1 MICEEDLH
9 TFVEQHC
16 KDNTINSAIA
26 TFIAIIFAYLQYFLQ
41 MTDAERLKSVI
52 EFVGISSN
60 AFSQEVGYKRSEA
73 IYKVLRGEYPINH
86 KLALNVVT
94 RYPNISLKWLLNGDG
109 EMLTSGQDAIR
120 PYKAYKY
127 LEAHNLIKEPEE
139 FYQKSGINEREF
151 KLLED
156 GTHPDPVGAAL
167 KIAKAY
173 PEVEFLFTSKPGE
186 HNKKGKSKVI
196 PYYDIEVSAGPISFY
211 QDYPE
216 LPHTCMELPFVS
228 DVDLAMPVYGDSMY
242 PKIKNGD
249 IVLLKKITDHNV
261 IMYGEVY
268 LVITND
274 YRTLKYVRKHPEDDK
289 VLLVSEND
297 RFDPVAIK
305 KDAILHMF
313 LYKGK
318 FEKSQI

>member
-16 KDNTINSAIA
+16 KDRAL
-26 TFIAIIFAYLQYFLQ
+26 FYYLQIKLELFSIYFHFAL
-41 MTDAERLKSVI
+41 MTVKDRILKFLEI
-52 EFVGISSN
+52 KGITQKAFEQRCGLSN
-60 AFSQEVGYKRSEA
+60 GYVNNIRVS
-73 IYKVLRGEYPINH
+73 ISDKVLQKIVLSFPELNPVWLRMGE
-86 KLALNVVT
+86 
-94 RYPNISLKWLLNGDG
+94 G
-109 EMLTSGQDAIR
+109 EILTSGQDAVR

-127 LEAHNLIKEPEE
+127 LEAHNLIQEPEE
-139 FYQKSGINEREF
+139 FYQKTGINEREF

-167 KIAKAY
+167 KIAKAF

-274 YRTLKYVRKHPEDDK
+274 YRTLKYVRKHPEEDK